1 MATIKM
7 ALHSLLSIVRGAND
21 ADAKFAEDF
30 ALKAYKKTGGPTPEL
45 QRVYGRLLE
54 NRRANLGKKG

>member
-7 ALHSLLSIVRGAND
+7 ALHSLLSIVRGPYD

-30 ALKAYKKTGGPTPEL
+30 ALKVYKKKGGPTLEL
-45 QRVYGRLLE
+45 QRVYGRFLE
-54 NRRANLGKKG
+54 NRRSIGLPMA